1 MQPITALAGIVA
13 ALGAETWRRRET
25 ERIVVTQHIIAL
37 PLWPSALDGFRVVVA
52 SDMHVHP
59 DAKFAGRR
67 EVHLAEVLGSI
78 ACDVLLVPGDAANT
92 WGAAKIAAGIIGKSR
107 PRYGTFI
114 TFGNGEHKRKPE
126 TCLITQELK
135 TVGLVLINQNALIS
149 VAGQPVAIIG
159 VDDPSEDR
167 DRLDL
172 ANRGLP
178 SGTPRILLA
187 HSPEIV
193 TRLHRVPIDLVVC
206 GHTHGGQVCPPG
218 GKALW
223 TQTQTLERSSLG
235 YGAFGPKDF
244 ARFTS
249 RDLVRTRMFV
259 SRGVGTAKMAVR
271 AFCPPEV
278 AVLTLR
284 RRHDVAS

>member
-1 MQPITALAGIVA
+1 MTVLAGIA
-13 ALGAETWRRRET
+13 AGLGAEACRRSET
-25 ERIVVTQHIIAL
+25 ERIVVTEHVIAL
-37 PLWPSALDGFRVVVA
+37 PMWPSALDGFRVIVA

-59 DAKFAGRR
+59 NAKAPGRR
-67 EVHLAEVLGSI
+67 ETRLGRILGSLDGDI
-78 ACDVLLVPGDAANT
+78 LVVPGDAANT
-92 WGAAKIAAGIIGKSR
+92 RDAARIAAGIIEMAR

-114 TFGNGEHKRKPE
+114 TFGNGEHKRGDE
-126 TCLITQELK
+126 TSPIARELSRAGRVLVNESVVLP
-135 TVGLVLINQNALIS
+135 VG
-149 VAGQPVAIIG
+149 GEGMAILG

-172 ANRGLP
+172 AGRGL
-178 SGTPRILLA
+178 SGDLPTILLA

-193 TRLHRVPIDLVVC
+193 TRLHRRPVDLVIC
-206 GHTHGGQVCPPG
+206 GHTHGGQVCPPNG
-218 GKALW
+218 QALW

-235 YGAFGPKDF
+235 YGTFGPRDF

-249 RDLVRTRMFV
+249 RDLQRTRMFV

-271 AFCPPEV
+271 VFCPPEV

-284 RRHDVAS
+284 REAGAGT

>member
-1 MQPITALAGIVA
+1 MTVLAGIAA
-13 ALGAETWRRRET
+13 ALGAEALRRRET
-25 ERIVVTQHIIAL
+25 DRIVITKHVIAL

-59 DAKFAGRR
+59 DAKSAGRR
-67 EVHLAEVLGSI
+67 EAHLGELLGSI
-78 ACDVLLVPGDAANT
+78 SCDILVVPGDAANT
-92 WGAAKIAAGIIGKSR
+92 CGAAQIAAGIIGKAR

-114 TFGNGEHKRKPE
+114 TFGNGEHKRRVE
-126 TCLITQELK
+126 TSFIAGELAK
-135 TVGLVLINQNALIS
+135 VGRVLVNENVMLS
-149 VAGQPVAIIG
+149 VAGQPVAILG

-167 DRLDL
+167 DRLDI
-172 ANRGLP
+172 ANRALP
-178 SGTPRILLA
+178 SDTPRILLA

-193 TRLHRVPIDLVVC
+193 TRLHRVAVDLVIC
-206 GHTHGGQVCPPG
+206 GHTHGGQVCPPN

-223 TQTQTLERSSLG
+223 TQTQTLDRSSLG
-235 YGAFGPKDF
+235 YGSFGPRDF

-249 RDLVRTRMFV
+249 RDLMRTRMFV

-271 AFCPPEV
+271 VFCPPEV

-284 RRHDVAS
+284 REPGVAS